1 MKKILTRV
9 LSVMT
14 AAILVIGTLG
24 GCGTSSPSASTTTP
38 DSSEVKENV
47 GDAQNVEGG
56 KILFLSSLT
65 EGAFYDYDV
74 AYYETMCEELGYDFQ
89 VVYADAANDP
99 DGNLTRVKNAYTD
112 DVVGLITMVDGGIGA
127 IMEEYPELYVASL
140 AYGMNAI
147 YSEQA
152 ATPELKDNDHWLG
165 GINESSGDGEK
176 YGKEVAQKVIDYGYT
191 KVSTCIFPSYAY
203 PEQTIAA
210 EAFAAAIDE
219 HNKTADEPVEIV
231 GEPTVLSFAP
241 LEESFFMEDG
251 KSDLDAI
258 IGFCA
263 GTKFI
268 YPTMVT
274 AKANGSCDADMKLV
288 TGGYD
293 NDADMIADCG
303 DEDQTISLLSVSC
316 PEYTLYSLALI
327 DNAINGKQ
335 YSDWNGSEIVRPGT
349 IVLHTA
355 EEFQA
360 SMDKSPLWDADLS
373 KMAISVEDMKQYFTR
388 YNEAASYSDMVEA
401 IQNVTIE
408 SYMEK

>member
-1 MKKILTRV
+1 MKKNWTRV
-9 LSVMT
+9 LSLLT
-14 AAILVIGTLG
+14 AATLIIGTLG
-24 GCGTSSPSASTTTP
+24 GCGTSSTATP
-38 DSSEVKENV
+38 KGSEAGENTEA
-47 GDAQNVEGG
+47 AQSGEGG

-65 EGAFYDYDV
+65 EGAYYDYDV
-74 AYYETMCEELGYDFQ
+74 AYYEEMCKELGYDFQ
-89 VVYADAANDP
+89 VVYADPANDP
-99 DGNLTRVKNAYTD
+99 DGNLTQVKNAYTD

-127 IMEEYPELYVASL
+127 IMEEYPDMYVASL
-140 AYGMNAI
+140 AYAMNSI

-152 ATPELKDNDHWLG
+152 ASPELKDNEHWLG
-165 GINESSGDGEK
+165 GINESSGDGVT
-176 YGKEVAQKVIDYGYT
+176 YGQEVAQKVIDYGY
-191 KVSTCIFPSYAY
+191 KKISTCIFPAYAY
-203 PEQTIAA
+203 PEQTVAVESFT
-210 EAFAAAIDE
+210 EAINE
-219 HNKTADEPVEIV
+219 YNKTADKSIEIV

-268 YPTMVT
+268 YSTMVT
-274 AKANGSCDADMKLV
+274 AKANGSCNEDMKLV

-303 DEDQTISLLSVSC
+303 DKDQTISSLSISC
-316 PEYTLYSLALI
+316 PEYTLYPLALI

-335 YSDWNGSEIVRPGT
+335 FSDWNESEIVSPGT
-349 IVLHTA
+349 IVLHTV

-360 SMDKSPLWDADLS
+360 SKDNSPLWDADLS
-373 KMAISVEDMKQYFTR
+373 KMAISLEDMKQYFTR
-388 YNEAASYSDMVEA
+388 YNESASYSDMVEA

-408 SYMEK
+408 SYMKK